1 MPAFFA
7 APNASGNDCTTP
19 WSVTAMALCPHAAAC
34 LMRSVALA
42 QASIVLNV
50 VCRCSSTRF
59 SGAVSDRTGFS
70 ASIRSE
76 TISTISRLKSS

>member
-7 APNASGNDCTTP
+7 APKASGKDCTTP
-19 WSVTAMALCPHAAAC
+19 WSVTATALWPHAAAC
-34 LMRSVALA
+34 LMRSVAVA
-42 QASIVLNV
+42 QASMVEKV

-59 SGAVSDRTGFS
+59 SAAVSRRTGFS
-70 ASIRSE
+70 ASMMSL